1 MLVEELFKIE
11 FKGDELYRC
20 FGGGIFVGIIMLVE
34 GDRGSGKFIFVQRFF
49 YGFLMNGYMVSYILS
64 QYIIVE
70 YIKQMEFLGYGI
82 IFFLI
87 RKKLVFVLFYF
98 FFLGVSEK
106 RKFLSRFFGELR
118 LWELNVMIIDV
129 FLFLFFRE
137 QDFDVVRDFFF
148 YVKKMVFLDKV
159 IIFIVN
165 IEEIDRDLFF
175 VFEEVLIMLIC
186 FNVKVF
192 GGDLKNF
199 VIIVK
204 YNNVKGV
211 FQKIIFFCVELKV
224 GFIVEIVVVV

>member
-1 MLVEELFKIE
+1 M
-11 FKGDELYRC
+11 
-20 FGGGIFVGIIMLVE
+20 
-34 GDRGSGKFIFVQRFF
+34 
-49 YGFLMNGYMVSYILS
+49 
-64 QYIIVE
+64 
-70 YIKQMEFLGYGI
+70 
-82 IFFLI
+82 
-87 RKKLVFVLFYF
+87 
-98 FFLGVSEK
+98 
-106 RKFLSRFFGELR
+106 
-118 LWELNVMIIDV
+118 
-129 FLFLFFRE
+129 
-137 QDFDVVRDFFF
+137 RDFFF

-211 FQKIIFFCVELKV
+211 F
-224 GFIVEIVVVV
+224 